1 MEERTSSNLVTGQ
14 MSRYKIQEILLHTG
28 DKVGLIVENWR
39 VPEKI
44 PQKLANFLDFSEIFA
59 LGSS

>member
-1 MEERTSSNLVTGQ
+1 